1 MSAFTRFLGRLFG
14 PSPKP
19 KTVRVVRGPSVKYD
33 AAQTGT
39 ENHNHWANADS
50 LSARAANNPSVRWY
64 LRNRSRYER
73 ANNGNAKGI
82 IRGRTND
89 TIGTGPRL
97 QIELPEQT
105 TDKDFG
111 VTLTTGTP
119 QNKPA
124 DLARTVEKLWCSW
137 AESIRLNQK
146 LRVMTDAE
154 DTDGETFGLLATNS
168 RAEVVQL
175 DLRVIEADRVTT
187 PDLMV
192 ETATY
197 VDGIELDTNGN
208 PIVYDVL
215 RQHPGDTFLQG
226 EWSAYDRFPAGQVI
240 HLFEQDRPE
249 QLRGVPILTA
259 GLPLYSILRRY
270 TLATLMSAELSAMI
284 AGIIEDASGA
294 SLGSDE
300 TAPEIEAMDEV
311 PFARNA
317 LLTMPSGKTAKKF
330 DSNTPSGDYGEFKKE
345 VLTEAGRSAG
355 EMQNTATG
363 SSAPYNYSSG
373 RLDHLP
379 RQRGIEIRRE
389 RYECEVLDRIFRA
402 WLVEAQAIPGYLP
415 AGLPDVATWEWRW
428 HWDGFPSI
436 DPKKDAEAEE
446 IQKRTG
452 LLTDSAALAA
462 RGIDWREHYRQ
473 LAAEMALRKELGIEP
488 KPVAPP
494 APAAAKAD
502 PEEEETEDEEET
514 EEEDANA

>member
-14 PSPKP
+14 PAPKP
-19 KTVRVVRGPSVKYD
+19 KTVRVVRGPSAKYD
-33 AAQTGT
+33 AAQTGA
-39 ENHNHWANADS
+39 ENRNHWANADS
-50 LSARAANNPSVRWY
+50 LSARAANNPTVRWY

-73 ANNGNAKGI
+73 ANNGYAKGV
-82 IRGRTND
+82 IRQRTND
-89 TIGTGPRL
+89 TIGKGPRL
-97 QIELPEQT
+97 QIELPEKT
-105 TDKDFG
+105 TDQDFG

-119 QNKPA
+119 QTKPA
-124 DLARTVEKLWCSW
+124 DLARQVEKLWCNW
-137 AESIRLNQK
+137 AESVRLNPK
-146 LRVMTDAE
+146 LRVMADAE
-154 DTDGETFGLLATNS
+154 DGDGETFGLFVNNPKL
-168 RAEVVQL
+168 EWVKL
-175 DLRVIEADRVTT
+175 DLRILEADRVTS
-187 PDLMV
+187 PDLFA
-192 ETATY
+192 ETETY
-197 VDGIELDTNGN
+197 IDGIELDRNGN
-208 PIVYDVL
+208 PIWYDVL
-215 RQHPGDTFLQG
+215 RQHPGDTFLQS
-226 EWSAYDRFPAGQVI
+226 EWGAYDRYPAEQVV

-259 GLPLYSILRRY
+259 ALPLYSILRRY
-270 TLATLMSAELSAMI
+270 TLATLGSAEVSAMI

-345 VLTEAGRSAG
+345 VLTEAGRAAG

-389 RYECEVLDRIFRA
+389 RYEIDALDRIFRA
-402 WLVEAQAIPGYLP
+402 WLTEAQAIPDYLP

-494 APAAAKAD
+494 APAAAKTD
-502 PEEEETEDEEET
+502 PGKEETEDEEEL
-514 EEEDANA
+514 EEEEADA